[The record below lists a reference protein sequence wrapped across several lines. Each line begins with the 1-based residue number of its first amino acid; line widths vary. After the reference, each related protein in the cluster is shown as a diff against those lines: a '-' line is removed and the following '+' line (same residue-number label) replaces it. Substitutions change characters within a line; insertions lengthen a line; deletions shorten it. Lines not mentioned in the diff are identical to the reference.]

1 MAAKALEVGDRVT
14 VGNTEL
20 LGTVKFLGTT
30 EFAAGEWLGIELDEK
45 AGKNDGSV
53 KGKQYFDCKPE
64 HGIFVR
70 PTAVTPVKVSMPAPT
85 ALEVPPTT
93 RQSAPPIPRGSGSL
107 VPPEMMKPKRLSQME
122 IEKAGAQLELA
133 HAIEDHDVE
142 GIRRVLPV
150 AVNLELDPKEIE
162 AAKRILSFEAQQD
175 MIEEVETIR
184 RSIASLAR
192 SLAKVEEAAAEPQ
205 VAGLL
210 QRLGPELET
219 RLWVKLQPSI
229 DRILTGVLAKVS
241 QFRRTSSEFQWFEA
255 YTFDHFDLNGDGYIS
270 REEFEEVR
278 RRILSGEP
286 PAERQVERIS
296 EAELQE
302 QQAAASKI
310 QAIYRGRAARDQAA
324 PKQIQDEVPRPRTAE
339 EKALALAVCH
349 SIYARA
355 ALRQKVLALGEDHQQ
370 AVRTVVRHLLQKAA
384 VKIAVLECQ
393 QLSQSV
399 DQQRVEACEGIRSI
413 RASLRRIEEAE
424 LRAEEQ
430 LNAASTKVQACARG
444 KLARRRKQAVVE
456 STKIL
461 QRGFRRLRQRWQQGR
476 KMDFA
481 AVVRAAQGQR
491 KDWAIEFQIEADDAA
506 LNQLGFVTAIQKVHQ
521 ISHGKAEKLWQGF
534 LSQSENSS
542 EQRMGLPIFWAICEA
557 VARGDADAAE
567 CADLS
572 LEEYL
577 DGEMEGQYS
586 EEEVQAARRIQA
598 AQRGL
603 NARAQAD
610 VTKAMASVSSPEQAA
625 ERIQAAFAGRLVREE
640 LLEAPVS
647 PDLRAEQAAAAEKI
661 QAVYRGRQVRQE
673 ARQAG
678 GLDRRSSQEA
688 AAERIQAAFQGRIQR
703 EVFRVE
709 DLTQEEASARIQAVY
724 RGRQAR
730 EQAAASMGFRSR
742 QERSRP
748 LPGADLFEEA
758 LAKQGGGGELLLQA
772 GFLDMISK
780 AAPEI
785 SEFQAQALFEG
796 TCVGTGQMGLSSKLF
811 CELLQAIRL
820 GDEAAA
826 QFADMHIEDYRSLL
840 TADKE

>member
-1 MAAKALEVGDRVT
+1 MATGPK
-14 VGNTEL
+14 
-20 LGTVKFLGTT
+20 
-30 EFAAGEWLGIELDEK
+30 
-45 AGKNDGSV
+45 DG
-53 KGKQYFDCKPE
+53 
-64 HGIFVR
+64 
-70 PTAVTPVKVSMPAPT
+70 
-85 ALEVPPTT
+85 
-93 RQSAPPIPRGSGSL
+93 
-107 VPPEMMKPKRLSQME
+107 
-122 IEKAGAQLELA
+122 
-133 HAIEDHDVE
+133 
-142 GIRRVLPV
+142 
-150 AVNLELDPKEIE
+150 
-162 AAKRILSFEAQQD
+162 
-175 MIEEVETIR
+175 
-184 RSIASLAR
+184 
-192 SLAKVEEAAAEPQ
+192 
-205 VAGLL
+205 
-210 QRLGPELET
+210 
-219 RLWVKLQPSI
+219 
-229 DRILTGVLAKVS
+229 
-241 QFRRTSSEFQWFEA
+241 
-255 YTFDHFDLNGDGYIS
+255 
-270 REEFEEVR
+270 
-278 RRILSGEP
+278 
-286 PAERQVERIS
+286 
-296 EAELQE
+296 
-302 QQAAASKI
+302 
-310 QAIYRGRAARDQAA
+310 
-324 PKQIQDEVPRPRTAE
+324 
-339 EKALALAVCH
+339 
-349 SIYARA
+349 
-355 ALRQKVLALGEDHQQ
+355 LR
-370 AVRTVVRHLLQKAA
+370 
-384 VKIAVLECQ
+384 C
-393 QLSQSV
+393 
-399 DQQRVEACEGIRSI
+399 RVE
-413 RASLRRIEEAE
+413 
-424 LRAEEQ
+424 
-430 LNAASTKVQACARG
+430 
-444 KLARRRKQAVVE
+444 
-456 STKIL
+456 
-461 QRGFRRLRQRWQQGR
+461 
-476 KMDFA
+476 
-481 AVVRAAQGQR
+481 
-491 KDWAIEFQIEADDAA
+491 DWAIEFQIEADDAA

-640 LLEAPVS
+640 LLEAHFKW
-647 PDLRAEQAAAAEKI
+647 ATAAEKI

-742 QERSRP
+742 QEWP

-780 AAPEI
+780 ARAAPEI

-826 QFADMHIEDYRSLL
+826 QFADMHIEDGRDGSRGFAFSGSQRPLIERQAMALALVSSWAGTTVLTLNDSLL
-840 TADKE
+840 SLRTSMPDSTSTMAARRNKVCLSTERLKQWEWLESKIRSKVQAPPAAHGPWPQRTWTDTVGHQRKSPFSMLSVEECVSMVSAQVLGPLGREEVALADALGRRLAEDGADAVVKVEDTVQSARSDGQVEVQILVSSRETQWGSAKGTDGTIA